1 MSEIQKKS
9 TARAPFNNPDHD
21 IVLRSVDGVDFHNFK
36 LILSLVSPVFKDM
49 FTFPQHESELA
60 VPVIPVTEH
69 STVLYPL
76 LLLSYPA
83 SGADPTFGTIDDA
96 RAVVEAAKKYEMDAI
111 LYRIGDLIVAH
122 FLPAYPLDVF
132 AISCLTGWQHHA
144 RTAASRSLEIE
155 GLVRPNSGFAAS
167 GMGAINASEYHR
179 LLTYHYECGI
189 AAQAVGKSLEWLP
202 STPEIS
208 GMQMWGCIG
217 CGRIAIG
224 RRAIQIASLGKWTL
238 TPWFEEY
245 LNASGKEL
253 AARPCEQTLLESA
266 SYNRAIAKARECL
279 FCRIV
284 MVDHHL
290 HTFRTFYIAEVR
302 KAIAKVSS
310 LIIGT
315 SIIT

>member
-9 TARAPFNNPDHD
+9 TSRAPFNDPDHD

-36 LILSLVSPVFKDM
+36 LILSLVSPIFKDM
-49 FTFPQHESELA
+49 FTLPQNESEPD

-69 STVLYPL
+69 STILYPL

-83 SGADPTFGTIDDA
+83 SGTDPTFGTIDDA

-111 LYRIGDLIVAH
+111 LYRIGDLIAAH
-122 FLPAYPLDVF
+122 FLPAHPLDVY
-132 AISCLTGWQHHA
+132 AISCSTGWRHHA
-144 RTAASRSLEIE
+144 RTAASRSLEIK
-155 GLVRPNSGFAAS
+155 GLGRPSSGFAS
-167 GMGAINASEYHR
+167 MGAINASDYHG

-189 AAQAVGKSLEWLP
+189 AAQAVGKALEWLP

-217 CGRIAIG
+217 CGRVAFG
-224 RRAIQIASLGKWTL
+224 RPAIQIASFGRWTI

-245 LNASGKEL
+245 LDASGKEL
-253 AARPCEQTLLESA
+253 AARPCEQTLLAST

-290 HTFRTFYIAEVR
+290 HTFRTLYIAEVR
-302 KAIAKVSS
+302 KAIAKVNLAS
-310 LIIGT
+310 
-315 SIIT
+315 